1 MDLEALKAKLA
12 PDEFEQLSAMTADA
26 ANAAKTAGELA
37 AAKAELEKARAANGG
52 ANATVKQMQEQLNAL
67 QERAK
72 QADAAALQARREN
85 AITGAMTG
93 KNWASADVARV
104 FLEKHVDVN
113 SGGAFVVKFDDKE
126 FPIADGVAAIIAK
139 NPTLLASA
147 QPTGAPAYAPPSGGS
162 KAPDIAVNYSAPWLK
177 GVKNAT

>member
-1 MDLEALKAKLA
+1 MDLEALKTKLA
-12 PDEFEQLSAMTADA
+12 PEEFEQLSAMAKDA

-52 ANATVKQMQEQLNAL
+52 ANNAVKEMQAQLKEL

-93 KNWASADVARV
+93 KNWASAEVAKV
-104 FLEKHVDVN
+104 FLERHVDVN

-126 FPIADGVAAIIAK
+126 LPVADGVAAIIAK
-139 NPTLLASA
+139 NPTLLASTS
-147 QPTGAPAYAPPSGGS
+147 PTGAPSYVPPSGGG
-162 KAPDIAVNYSAPWLK
+162 KAHDIAVNSIPSWIKSK
-177 GVKNAT
+177 GKK

>member
-1 MDLEALKAKLA
+1 MDLEALRAKLA
-12 PDEFEQLSAMTADA
+12 PEEFERLSAMAADA
-26 ANAAKTAGELA
+26 ANAAKAAGELT

-52 ANATVKQMQEQLNAL
+52 ANNAVKEMQAQLKEL

-85 AITGAMTG
+85 AITGAMAG

-113 SGGAFVVKFDDKE
+113 SDGAFVVKFDGKE
-126 FPIADGVAAIIAK
+126 LPVEDGLAAIIAK
-139 NPTLLASA
+139 NPTLLAAA
-147 QPTGAPAYAPPSGGS
+147 QTTGAPTYTPPAGGGKPAANAVDLTPSWIKS
-162 KAPDIAVNYSAPWLK
+162 KGK
-177 GVKNAT
+177 K

>member
-12 PDEFEQLSAMTADA
+12 PEEFEQLSVMAADA
-26 ANAAKTAGELA
+26 ANAAKAAGELA

-52 ANATVKQMQEQLNAL
+52 ANNAVKEMQAHLKEL

-93 KNWASADVARV
+93 KNWASTDVARV

-113 SGGAFVVKFDDKE
+113 SGGVFVVKFGDKE
-126 FPIADGVAAIIAK
+126 LPIADGVAAIIAK
-139 NPTLLASA
+139 NPMLLAAA
-147 QPTGAPAYAPPSGGS
+147 QPTGAPAYTPPSGGGKVS
-162 KAPDIAVNYSAPWLK
+162 DVAVNSVPSWIKSK
-177 GVKNAT
+177 GKK